1 LAIGVDAN
9 ADELRA
15 ASRRFAAKPARGG
28 LPNALLGRL
37 ALADAPGEIAGLADR
52 LTLLL
57 PWGSLLRA
65 VALPDAAALAALRA
79 LCRPEAELCVV
90 FGYGPQTEA
99 TAIRALALPALDDP
113 ATPVAL
119 QRAYRDAGFAVI
131 VRELPLDEVR
141 ALPTTWAKKLAYSGR
156 PRRFVELRGS
166 VTSAPGCPPAP
177 RAAGTSKCPSRE

>member
-1 LAIGVDAN
+1 MAIGVDAN
-9 ADELRA
+9 ADELRV

-28 LPNALLGRL
+28 LPNALLARL
-37 ALADAPGEIAGLADR
+37 ALADAPGELAGLADR

-79 LCRPEAELCVV
+79 LCRPAAELCIV
-90 FGYGPQTEA
+90 FGYGPPEA
-99 TAIRALALPALDDP
+99 AAIRAFALPALDDLAMP
-113 ATPVAL
+113 AEL
-119 QRAYRDAGFAVI
+119 QRAYSDAGFAVA
-131 VRELPLDEVR
+131 VRELTLDEVR

-156 PRRFVELRGS
+156 SRHFVELRGS

-177 RAAGTSKCPSRE
+177 RAAGISKYPSRE